1 VSPGSPEQSSIP
13 GLSIPRLIALHLAP
27 GVLATLL
34 FVLIASPVEAAG
46 YPPALAFVVAMLAIV
61 VPWELGF
68 VLWAGRRAGG
78 GWLAAI
84 PYREPLSPREWVTL
98 LPSLLAVS
106 LVGFLALS
114 LLEPG
119 ILDALFGWL
128 PSWFVDPWPLDDAA
142 EYSSGAWTVTLIAYA
157 ATNVFVGP
165 AVEELYFRG
174 YLLPRMSRLGR

>member
-1 VSPGSPEQSSIP
+1 MSPGSPEQDSIP
-13 GLSIPRLIALHLAP
+13 GLSIPRLVALHLAP
-27 GVLATLL
+27 GALATLL

-46 YPPALAFVVAMLAIV
+46 YPPALAYIIAMLAIV

-68 VLWAGRRAGG
+68 VQWAGRRAGG
-78 GWLAAI
+78 SWLAAI

-119 ILDALFGWL
+119 ILN
-128 PSWFVDPWPLDDAA
+128 V
-142 EYSSGAWTVTLIAYA
+142 SSAGC
-157 ATNVFVGP
+157 
-165 AVEELYFRG
+165 
-174 YLLPRMSRLGR
+174 RLGS